1 MMRAGLSYSI
11 PVSRLRDW
19 LQQNRVPFPA
29 KQTREVPVIL
39 LEKELPTRASLTT
52 AHLLLASF
60 QASRGVPHN

>member
-39 LEKELPTRASLTT
+39 LEKELPTRASLTPRT
-52 AHLLLASF
+52 PFLLR
-60 QASRGVPHN
+60 SRPREAPPHN